1 MIQLAL
7 GVDPGY
13 ANCGLGIITRA
24 ADQRWRCVH
33 SETVQTPASLSFHE
47 RLYAVYRALHEMPI
61 EPWRSLK
68 IGDCVIACEE
78 QSGTHEGKRR
88 TGETHA
94 EALKVQQ
101 VVGLVR
107 AFAYDLGCRFVE
119 PSPAQT
125 KKVLVGIKN
134 TASKAQ
140 VARAVRAV
148 VNGCPEVMKEHA
160 SDALANALAG
170 ARMVR

>member
-1 MIQLAL
+1 MIQLAV

-13 ANCGLGIITRA
+13 AKCGLGVIARSA
-24 ADQRWRCVH
+24 EQRWRCVH
-33 SETVQTPASLSFHE
+33 SETVQTPPSIPFHE
-47 RLYAVYRALHEMPI
+47 RLHAVYRALLEMPI
-61 EPWRSLK
+61 DPWLRVKLS
-68 IGDCVIACEE
+68 DCIIACEE
-78 QSGTHEGKRR
+78 QAGTHEGKRR

-101 VVGLVR
+101 VVGVVR
-107 AFAYDLGCRFVE
+107 VFAYDRGCRFVE

-134 TASKAQ
+134 TATKEQ

-148 VNGCPEVMKEHA
+148 VNGCPEVMTEHA